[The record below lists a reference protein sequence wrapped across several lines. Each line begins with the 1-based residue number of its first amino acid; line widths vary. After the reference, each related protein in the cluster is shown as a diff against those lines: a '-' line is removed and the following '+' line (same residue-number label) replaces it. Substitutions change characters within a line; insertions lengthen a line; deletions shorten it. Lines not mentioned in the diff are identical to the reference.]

1 MDTIRMI
8 NAELLKLRRRSLIAW
23 TGALTLGSSGAFLAV
38 NVWRHHSDPGHF
50 GPAGGVVNLS
60 HAMQILAY
68 LSTVAAVLVG
78 TTAGGQDQSS
88 GVLRDLVGTGTSRL
102 RLFTVRL
109 PAALAFYLVWFIP
122 AFAVPAI
129 ASRMFTGGLPVPPTG
144 LLIQYGLGVGLS
156 TTLDVVLAVG
166 LTALLGSRSV
176 AVGVLLGWELAFTRL
191 LEHMSGL
198 GAARLLLASSAVDRI
213 LPTLGGRPRTVSMSA
228 LTAVV
233 VLIGWAVAVTAAGA
247 WKTVTRDA

>member
-1 MDTIRMI
+1 MI

-23 TGALTLGSSGAFLAV
+23 TGALTLGGSCAFLAV
-38 NVWRHHSDPGHF
+38 NMWRHHSDPGHF
-50 GPAGGVVNLS
+50 GPAGGVDNLS

-78 TTAGGQDQSS
+78 TTAGGQDHSS
-88 GVLRDLVGTGTSRL
+88 GVLRDLASTGTSRL
-102 RLFTVRL
+102 RLFAVRL

-129 ASRMFTGGLPVPPTG
+129 ASRALTGRLPVPRSG
-144 LLIQYGLGVGLS
+144 MLIQYGLGVGLS

-176 AVGVLLGWELAFTRL
+176 AIGVLLGWELAFSRL
-191 LEHMSGL
+191 LEHMSSL
-198 GAARLLLASSAVDRI
+198 GAMRQLLASSAVDRF
-213 LPTLGGRPRTVSMSA
+213 LPAMGGAPRTVSMSA
-228 LTAVV
+228 LTAAL
-233 VLIGWAVAVTAAGA
+233 VLVGWAVVVAAAGA

>member
-23 TGALTLGSSGAFLAV
+23 SGALTLGASCAFLAV
-38 NVWRHHSDPGHF
+38 NVWRHHTDPGHV
-50 GPAGGVVNLS
+50 GPAGGAVNLT

-78 TTAGGQDQSS
+78 TAAGGQDQSS
-88 GVLRDLVGTGTSRL
+88 GVLRDLVSTGTSRV
-102 RLFTVRL
+102 RLFAVRV

-129 ASRMFTGGLPVPPTG
+129 ASRALAGGLPVPRAG
-144 LLIQYGLGVGLS
+144 VLIQYGLGVGLS

-176 AVGVLLGWELAFTRL
+176 AIGVLLGWELAFSRL
-191 LEHMSGL
+191 LEHMSSL
-198 GAARLLLASSAVDRI
+198 GAARQLLASSAVDRI
-213 LPTLGGRPRTVSMSA
+213 LPTVDGAPRTVSMSA
-228 LTAVV
+228 LTAALVM
-233 VLIGWAVAVTAAGA
+233 IGWAVVAGAAGA